1 VAELGG
7 TVGVYRRLVGA
18 QVRAH
23 ASYRASFALDLVTNA
38 FIPLIDLAVV
48 VAMFQVTR
56 TLGGFRASEVLVMFG
71 LSATA
76 FAGADLAVGNI
87 ERLRQYVRQGL
98 LDAILVRPLSPLG
111 QLLALD
117 FTVRRIT
124 RLAVA
129 LTVLVAA
136 VVRADV
142 AWTPARTALIVVA
155 PLAGAL
161 FFCAVFVGTASV
173 AFWWIDSG
181 EFAASFTYGG
191 RDFTSYPVTVY
202 SGFFR
207 WAFAYSLGFAF
218 VGYYPALALLGRD
231 DPLGAPAWIAWGTPA
246 VALVAVGVAGA
257 VWRVGVRHYRST
269 GS

>member
-1 VAELGG
+1 VAD
-7 TVGVYRRLVGA
+7 GVYRRLLGA

-23 ASYRASFALDLVTNA
+23 ASYRASFVLDLATNA
-38 FIPLIDLAVV
+38 FIPVVDVATV

-56 TLGGFRASEVLVMFG
+56 SLGGFTADEVLVMFG
-71 LSATA
+71 FAATA
-76 FAGADLAVGNI
+76 FALADLAVGNI
-87 ERLRQYVRQGL
+87 ERLRFYVRQGL

-117 FTVRRIT
+117 FTVRRVT

-129 LTVLVAA
+129 LAVLVAA
-136 VVRADV
+136 VVRLDV
-142 AWTPARTALIVVA
+142 AWTPARAGLVA
-155 PLAGAL
+155 VAVPAGAL
-161 FFCAVFVGTASV
+161 FFCAVFVATASI

-191 RDFTSYPVTVY
+191 KDFTSYPMTVY

-218 VGYYPALALLGRD
+218 VGYYPALALLGRA
-231 DPLGAPAWIAWGTPA
+231 DPLGAPAWMAWGTP
-246 VALVAVGVAGA
+246 VVAVVAA
-257 VWRVGVRHYRST
+257 AAAALLWREGIRHYRST

>member
-1 VAELGG
+1 MADSSVA
-7 TVGVYRRLVGA
+7 VYRRLLGA

-23 ASYRASFALDLVTNA
+23 ASYRASFALDLATNA
-38 FIPLIDLAVV
+38 LIPVIDVAAV

-56 TLGGFRASEVLVMFG
+56 SLGGFTAAEVLVMFG
-71 LSATA
+71 FSATV
-76 FAGADLAVGNI
+76 FALADLSVGNI
-87 ERLRQYVRQGL
+87 ERLRLYVRQGL

-117 FTVRRIT
+117 FTVRRVT
-124 RLAVA
+124 RLLVA
-129 LTVLVAA
+129 LAVLVTA

-142 AWTPARTALIVVA
+142 TWTPARVGLVA
-155 PLAGAL
+155 VAVPAGAV
-161 FFCAVFVGTASV
+161 FFGAVFVGTASI

-191 RDFTSYPVTVY
+191 REFTSYPMTLY

-231 DPLGAPAWIAWGTPA
+231 DPLGAPAWVAWATPV
-246 VALVAVGVAGA
+246 VALVAAGA
-257 VWRVGVRHYRST
+257 AAVVWRIGVRHYRST

>member
-1 VAELGG
+1 L
-7 TVGVYRRLVGA
+7 GVYRRLVGA
-18 QVRAH
+18 QMRAH
-23 ASYRASFALDLVTNA
+23 ASYRASFALDLATNA
-38 FIPLIDLAVV
+38 LIPVVEVAAV

-56 TLGGFRASEVLVMFG
+56 SLGGFTAAEVVVMFG
-71 LSATA
+71 FSATA
-76 FAGADLAVGNI
+76 FALADLSVGNI
-87 ERLRQYVRQGL
+87 ERLRFYVRQGL

-117 FTVRRIT
+117 FTVRRVT

-129 LTVLVAA
+129 LAVLLVALA
-136 VVRADV
+136 RVEV
-142 AWTPARTALIVVA
+142 AWTPARIGLIPVA
-155 PLAGAL
+155 VLAGAL
-161 FFCAVFVGTASV
+161 FFCAVFVGTASI

-191 RDFTSYPVTVY
+191 RDFTSYPMTVY

-231 DPLGAPAWIAWGTPA
+231 DPLGAPAWVAWGTPV
-246 VALVAVGVAGA
+246 VALVAAAVAA
-257 VWRVGVRHYRST
+257 ALWRVGVRHYRST